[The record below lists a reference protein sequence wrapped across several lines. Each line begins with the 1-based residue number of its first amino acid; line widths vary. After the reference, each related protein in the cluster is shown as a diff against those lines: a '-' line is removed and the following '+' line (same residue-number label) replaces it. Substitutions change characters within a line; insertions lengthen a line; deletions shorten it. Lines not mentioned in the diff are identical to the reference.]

1 MSSEKVR
8 MPYGSPV
15 SERVSRRER
24 AAGQLGSVLGV
35 VGATA
40 VFASAVVLAVVF
52 HNMHQQISNMADK
65 VQNFNSM
72 AEKFSTLEHEIAKG
86 NARHEKE
93 ISNLE
98 QEMANSNAR
107 HEKEMSSMMIEVANL
122 KGFQARAERDQQET
136 VALRERVAVLESQ
149 NRGMNFQPDRQEQ
162 HISNT
167 GSVLNPQADD
177 VTVIDSELPSK
188 NDSVG
193 GLLRRRKRDVSTPN
207 WVRVPIGPSGC
218 QSGRD
223 GRDGI
228 PGAAGSPGAAGP
240 PGPKGEPGTGQK
252 GDMGSVG
259 AQGPEGLKGAKGDI
273 GVQGLQGPK
282 GDRGSASVQGSKGQK
297 GDRGSTGLQGSKGQ
311 KGDSGSTGLQGSKG
325 GAVYVRWG
333 RTTCPSGATKV
344 YNGYAGGTQYNQ
356 PGGGTNYQC
365 LPTDPQWGR
374 YQDGVQGYKAYMY
387 GAEYQLH
394 SNVPFGSTSL
404 HNNNVPCA
412 VCYVPTRGSKLMIPA
427 RNTCYS
433 GWTREYHG
441 YLMAEYYNHN
451 SPKEY
456 VCVDEQPEAVP
467 GGHANHDGALF
478 YPVEARCG
486 SLPCPRYVEGR
497 ELTCVVCT
505 K

>member
-240 PGPKGEPGTGQK
+240 PGPKGEPGTG
-252 GDMGSVG
+252 
-259 AQGPEGLKGAKGDI
+259 
-273 GVQGLQGPK
+273 
-282 GDRGSASVQGSKGQK
+282 
-297 GDRGSTGLQGSKGQ
+297 
-311 KGDSGSTGLQGSKG
+311 

>member
-15 SERVSRRER
+15 SEIVCRRER

-52 HNMHQQISNMADK
+52 HNMVERMSN
-65 VQNFNSM
+65 
-72 AEKFSTLEHEIAKG
+72 LEHEI
-86 NARHEKE
+86 
-93 ISNLE
+93 
-98 QEMANSNAR
+98 ANSNAR
-107 HEKEMSSMMIEVANL
+107 HEKEMSNMEKEIVNSNARHEKEMSNMMLEVGNL
-122 KGFQARAERDQQET
+122 KARAERDQQET
-136 VALRERVAVLESQ
+136 VTLRERVVVLETQ
-149 NRGMNFQPDRQEQ
+149 IRGMNFQPDRQEQ

-177 VTVIDSELPSK
+177 VTVVDRELPSK

-193 GLLRRRKRDVSTPN
+193 GLLRRRKRAVSTPN

-228 PGAAGSPGAAGP
+228 PGAAGIP
-240 PGPKGEPGTGQK
+240 
-252 GDMGSVG
+252 
-259 AQGPEGLKGAKGDI
+259 
-273 GVQGLQGPK
+273 GPK
-282 GDRGSASVQGSKGQK
+282 GDRGSTGLQGSKGQKGDRGSIGLQGSKGQK

-311 KGDSGSTGLQGSKG
+311 KGDRGSTGLQGSKGVKGTTGSTGPKGPG

-344 YNGYAGGTQYNQ
+344 YNGYAGGTQRSQ
-356 PGGGTNYQC
+356 HGGGTNYQC
-365 LPTDPQWGR
+365 LPPDPQWGR
-374 YQDGVQGYKAYMY
+374 YQDGVQGSRAYMY
-387 GAEYQLH
+387 GAEYAL
-394 SNVPFGSTSL
+394 STNVPFGSTSL
-404 HNNNVPCA
+404 HNNDVPCA

-441 YLMAEYYNHN
+441 YLMAEYHGHN

-478 YPVEARCG
+478 YPVEAICG
-486 SLPCPRYVEGR
+486 SLPCPQYVNGR